1 MRAARRQRLQGGRA
15 IMDIILHLGA
25 HRTATTSL
33 QRYAQAC
40 GPALA
45 ALGVVVWGPEVT
57 RGGLLSGVIPAP
69 GGHPVAAEAAHAR
82 GRIALRVAQAE
93 AGGAAHLVV
102 SDENMIGAPRLCL
115 RRHRLYPGAGE
126 RAARLG
132 HAFGGRITRAVL
144 SIRAQDAW
152 WDSVLAYA
160 VARGHRLPSRGD
172 LDRLVTSG
180 RQWREVIA
188 DIACALPEAEI
199 VILPHE
205 QFATRPEARLAQMT
219 GGATMPAGRAARIW
233 RGRAP
238 DLDALR
244 RAVAARGG
252 DPARLPEGAGRWH
265 PFSEAQAAALKE
277 AYEDDLLWLRAGAD
291 GLARLAEETG
301 PLSAGTQPRDGLPTR
316 GQSDD
321 IDKRHIDKRNLG

>member
-1 MRAARRQRLQGGRA
+1 
-15 IMDIILHLGA
+15 MDIILHLGA

-33 QRYAQAC
+33 QHHAQARA
-40 GPALA
+40 PALA
-45 ALGVVVWGPEVT
+45 ARGVAFWGPPVT
-57 RGGLLSGVIPAP
+57 RGGLMAGVIPAP
-69 GGHPVAAEAAHAR
+69 GGHPDAAQAGRAR
-82 GRIALRVAQAE
+82 GRIALRVAQARE
-93 AGGAAHLVV
+93 AGITRLVV
-102 SDENMIGAPRLCL
+102 SDENMLGAPRTCL

-126 RAARLG
+126 RVARLG

-152 WDSVLAYA
+152 WESVLAFA

-172 LDRLVTSG
+172 LDRMVTG
-180 RQWREVIA
+180 ARQWRDVIA
-188 DIACALPEAEI
+188 DLACALPGADI

-205 QFATRPEARLAQMT
+205 QFATRPDARLAHMT
-219 GGATMPAGRAARIW
+219 GTAEAPAGREAAEW

-265 PFSEAQAAALKE
+265 PFDAAQAAALKE
-277 AYEDDLLWLRAGAD
+277 AYEDDLFWLRAGAE
-291 GLARLAEETG
+291 GLARLAGETG
-301 PLSAGTQPRDGLPTR
+301 PLSAGQQPQGGHPTR
-316 GQSDD
+316 GQDND
-321 IDKRHIDKRNLG
+321 IEERHIGERHLA